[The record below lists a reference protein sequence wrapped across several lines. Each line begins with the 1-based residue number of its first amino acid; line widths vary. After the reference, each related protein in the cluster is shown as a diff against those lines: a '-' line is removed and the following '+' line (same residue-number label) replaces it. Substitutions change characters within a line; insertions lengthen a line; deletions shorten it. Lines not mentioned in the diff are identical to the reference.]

1 MTRRAV
7 ILGCS
12 GAALGAD
19 ERRFFAE
26 TQPAGFILFARNCR
40 SPDQVRALTAAL
52 RDSVGWDRAPVL
64 IDQEGG
70 RVARLGPPHWP
81 RRPPARVFADVAR
94 RDGLDAAS
102 EAARLNARLM
112 AADLQ
117 ALGITVDCA
126 PVLDV
131 PAVGGHE
138 IIGDRAHGDE
148 PETIA
153 ALGRAVCEG
162 LLAGGVLPVIK
173 HIPGHG
179 RAAADSHVELPV
191 VAATRDELRRTDFA
205 PFAALRDMACA
216 MAAHVLY
223 TELDATAPA
232 TESRRVIEDVIRG
245 EIGFDGL
252 LISDDIGME
261 ALSGTPGE
269 RCAAMLAAGCDVALE
284 CSGELGVMRAAAEA
298 AGELTGAASARLD
311 RALGDI
317 GAPDEL
323 DAEAASARL
332 AELTAAATV

>member
-1 MTRRAV
+1 M
-7 ILGCS
+7 IFGCA
-12 GAALGAD
+12 GAELRD
-19 ERRFFAE
+19 EERRLFAE
-26 TQPAGFILFARNCR
+26 TEPSGFILFARNCR
-40 SPDQVRALTAAL
+40 TPDQVRALTASL
-52 RDSVGWDRAPVL
+52 RDSIGWDAAPVL

-81 RRPPARVFADVAR
+81 KRPAARIFADLAR
-94 RDGLDAAS
+94 HDGIDAAS

-112 AADLQ
+112 AADLG

-131 PAVGGHE
+131 PAPGAHE
-138 IIGDRAHGDE
+138 IIGDRAHGDD
-148 PETIA
+148 PATIA

-162 LLAGGVLPVIK
+162 LLAGGVLPVVK

-191 VAATRDELRRTDFA
+191 VTATRAEMRHTDFA

-223 TELDATAPA
+223 TDLDATAPA
-232 TESRRVIEDVIRG
+232 TASSKVIENVIRG
-245 EIGFDGL
+245 DIGFGGL

-269 RCAAMLAAGCDVALE
+269 RCAAMLAAGCDIALE
-284 CSGELGVMRAAAEA
+284 CSGDIEVMRATAEA
-298 AGELTGAASARLD
+298 ARPLTKTASDRLE
-311 RALGDI
+311 RALSEI
-317 GAPDEL
+317 GRPDES
-323 DAEAASARL
+323 DAGETTARL
-332 AELTAAATV
+332 AVLIGTTTV

>member
-7 ILGCS
+7 IFGCAGAVLGD
-12 GAALGAD
+12 D
-19 ERRFFAE
+19 ERSFFAE
-26 TQPAGFILFARNCR
+26 TEPVGFILFARNCR
-40 SPDQVRALTAAL
+40 TPDQVRRLTAAL
-52 RDSVGWDRAPVL
+52 RDSIGWYEAPVL

-81 RRPPARVFADVAR
+81 RRPPARAFADLAR
-94 RDGLDAAS
+94 RDDMGAAR
-102 EAARLNARLM
+102 EAARINARLM
-112 AADLQ
+112 AADLR

-131 PAVGGHE
+131 PVPGAHE
-138 IIGDRAHGDE
+138 IIGDRAHGED

-179 RAAADSHVELPV
+179 RATADSHVELPV
-191 VAATRDELRRTDFA
+191 VEATREEMQRTDFA

-232 TESRRVIEDVIRG
+232 TASSKVIEEVIRG
-245 EIGFDGL
+245 DIGFDGL
-252 LISDDIGME
+252 LLSDDIGME
-261 ALSGTPGE
+261 ALSGAPDE
-269 RCAAMLAAGCDVALE
+269 RCAAMLAAGCDVVLE
-284 CSGELGVMRAAAEA
+284 CSGDIEVMRATAEA
-298 AGELTGAASARLD
+298 ASPLTTAASARLD
-311 RALGDI
+311 RVLAEI
-317 GAPDEL
+317 GPPDET
-323 DAEAASARL
+323 DPDVTTARL
-332 AELTAAATV
+332 TSLINATTV